1 MNRRDFVRTSVLG
14 LLGTLTF
21 STAALAANKKFLFKI
36 RTKSGG
42 IIGNILIE
50 AKDQFAAVAKLM
62 QRYPGCEILEG
73 REN

>member
-1 MNRRDFVRTSVLG
+1 MNRREFVRIGVLG
-14 LLGTLTF
+14 VVGTLSF

-50 AKDQFAAVAKLM
+50 ATDVFAAITKLKK
-62 QRYPGCEILEG
+62 RYPGCEVLQVKEK
-73 REN
+73 